1 MNHMFN
7 FTEKCSL
14 NIKWK
19 KQITEHYVQFNNF
32 FKNRMTQELYYEY
45 QLLFV
50 IGYHRGIPLRVCS
63 DV

>member
-1 MNHMFN
+1 
-7 FTEKCSL
+7 
-14 NIKWK
+14 
-19 KQITEHYVQFNNF
+19 
-32 FKNRMTQELYYEY
+32 MTQELYYEY